1 MPIQTLDQYI
11 AAGKQRIR
19 WNKASLTTVATIPFS
34 VFAQAGIPGV
44 GALAAVNSA
53 NGVVPTDAVAGFPP
67 ILFSTGTGYLTKVE
81 FGNSV
86 ACRLS
91 LFDMVYKAGT
101 YAYNSGTTNL
111 SAQPAIS
118 SRCPDYPG
126 SGTDFGVGME
136 IWCEVVTAHT
146 SATAWQIQ
154 VTYTNQAGVAGRT
167 SVISVAQAA
176 AALTVGKMFILTLQ
190 AGDTGVQKIESVIV
204 TTGSAAAGTVNILI
218 MRPLWTSGR
227 VMVANDGDIHD
238 LLRTGMPIVYA
249 DSALYLV
256 VEADSTASGIP
267 EVAIEIAS
275 A

>member
-1 MPIQTLDQYI
+1 MIASVDQYI
-11 AAGKQRIR
+11 ASLKQRIR
-19 WNKASLTTVATIPFS
+19 WSKVTRTVVATIPFS
-34 VFAQAGIPGV
+34 VFDLAGIPGV
-44 GALAAVNSA
+44 GTLAGGDSA
-53 NGVVPTDAVAGFPP
+53 NGIVPTDAVAGFPP
-67 ILFSTGTGYLTKVE
+67 ILFSSGTGYLSKVE
-81 FGNSV
+81 FGSSV
-86 ACRLS
+86 ASRLS
-91 LFDMVYKAGT
+91 LYDMVFKAGT

-126 SGTDFGVGME
+126 SGTSFGVGME

-146 SATAWQIQ
+146 SATAWRIQ

-167 SVISVAQAA
+167 SVISATYAA
-176 AALTVGKMFILTLQ
+176 AALTVGKMFPLQLQ
-190 AGDTGVQKIESVIV
+190 AGDTGVQKIESVTV
-204 TTGSAAAGTVNILI
+204 TTGAAAAGTVNILI

-238 LLRTGMPIVYA
+238 LLRTGMPVVYS

-256 VEADSTASGIP
+256 VEADSTASGVP
-267 EVAIEIAS
+267 EVVIEIAS